1 MKNLFFTVLVILFA
15 APLCQAETTL
25 TKKDILGEWKFEST
39 YAPYGYD
46 KGTIVFQEK
55 EKEKE
60 KTIIGHIKFAEGTKV
75 DIKNAKIEEGA
86 LKFSITVE
94 YYDVPIKATVEK
106 GILKGAASTPEGN
119 INFEAKKVVPEKKN

>member
-1 MKNLFFTVLVILFA
+1 MRNLLFTILVVLFA
-15 APLCQAETTL
+15 APLCQAETTI
-25 TKKDILGEWKFEST
+25 TKKDVLGEWKFEST

-46 KGTIVFQEK
+46 KGTILFQEK
-55 EKEKE
+55 EKDI
-60 KTIIGHIKFAEGTKV
+60 TGHIKFADGTKV
-75 DIKNAKIEEGA
+75 DIKSAKIEEGA

>member
-46 KGTIVFQEK
+46 KGTILFQEK
-55 EKEKE
+55 EKDI
-60 KTIIGHIKFAEGTKV
+60 TGHIKFADGTKV

-94 YYDVPIKATVEK
+94 YYDIPIKATVEK